1 MIEGPGCI
9 NRSSVVTS
17 VVFAH
22 QNDVPRQPYR
32 RQARRTVARER
43 RIVFRTMYLVN
54 L

>member
-1 MIEGPGCI
+1 MIEGQRCI

-22 QNDVPRQPYR
+22 RNDVPRQLYR

-43 RIVFRTMYLVN
+43 RIVSWTMYLVN